1 MEIGVEDVVPGEEV
15 IQLFKDQPF
24 QNLAERRQDGD
35 RPVVLSLQGA
45 LLLMQGYYLTKFP
58 AKRKLLL

>member
-15 IQLFKDQPF
+15 IQLLKDQPF

-35 RPVVLSLQGA
+35 RPVVLGLQVA
-45 LLLMQGYYLTKFP
+45 LLLM
-58 AKRKLLL
+58 